1 LVLQFAR
8 IFGLWP
14 ESQLAASGVY
24 DLDVRQVPKI
34 LRCENANMRIN
45 KTRINRLVRQ
55 GLVYSL
61 LLAVAILGLG
71 GVGFWVIDPRI
82 DNLGDGLW
90 LAFTTAAT
98 VGYGDLIPHT
108 PASRIF
114 SVLVVLLGLAVLSL
128 VTASLSA
135 IFVEKEV
142 EAEER
147 EIERA
152 LLAELR
158 VLREELHS
166 LREEVRELRNTR

>member
-1 LVLQFAR
+1 
-8 IFGLWP
+8 
-14 ESQLAASGVY
+14 
-24 DLDVRQVPKI
+24 
-34 LRCENANMRIN
+34 MRIN

-98 VGYGDLIPHT
+98 VGYGDVIPHT
-108 PASRIF
+108 PASRLF

-147 EIERA
+147 QIEKE
-152 LLAELR
+152 LLSELR
-158 VLREELHS
+158 VLRQELHS
-166 LREEVRELRNTR
+166 LRQEVSDLRTCAQAVKVIDR

>member
-1 LVLQFAR
+1 
-8 IFGLWP
+8 
-14 ESQLAASGVY
+14 
-24 DLDVRQVPKI
+24 
-34 LRCENANMRIN
+34 MRI
-45 KTRINRLVRQ
+45 KQTRIHRLVRQ

-71 GVGFWVIDPRI
+71 GVGFWLIDPRI
-82 DNLGDGLW
+82 DSLGDGLW

-147 EIERA
+147 EIERT